1 MAKKKKTISQL
12 KKELDKWFSIYIRT
26 REMDEDGF
34 VSCFTCGRRNHWEK
48 MHAGHFISRRHLS
61 TRWHPH
67 NVEVQDPKC
76 NLFGQG
82 EQYVFSIKLDQKYGE
97 GTAEDMKSLSNSTM
111 KFSRFDYEMLI
122 DEYKE
127 KCSNII

>member
-1 MAKKKKTISQL
+1 MANKKKTISQL
-12 KKELDKWFSIYIRT
+12 KKEADKWFSIYIRT

-34 VSCFTCGRRNHWEK
+34 VSCFTCGRKNHWKK
-48 MHAGHFISRRHLS
+48 MHAGHFQSRRHLS
-61 TRWHPH
+61 TRWHPK

-82 EQYVFSIKLDQKYGE
+82 EQYVFSVKLDQKYGE
-97 GTAEDMKSLSNSTM
+97 GTAEEMKTLSNTIM

-122 DEYKE
+122 EEYKE
-127 KCSNII
+127 KCKDIL